1 MFKLFQ
7 FSTKLN
13 LLTISVISVSII
25 FVITLILAIV
35 YSVNYSKY
43 KKLVSVKETDNQQNR
58 DLLRKYMISKNVF
71 ISISSVLFISSIVL
85 CYFYLNPR
93 KDEQLD
99 IAIDITELSKE
110 KKSEETLEKA
120 DLLCDKLFN
129 KSPDKK
135 ITSQY
140 FDMKE
145 KRPESEVRN
154 LCSNYAKTIIN
165 LDK

>member
-93 KDEQLD
+93 KDDQLD

-129 KSPDKK
+129 KSPVKK